1 MGAAD
6 VLDEVGVDVEGALFA
21 AGVECFLE
29 NGSHEVNDLDF
40 LGLLA
45 GFACAVCCW
54 AAPCG
59 AIRPAWHP
67 IP

>member
-1 MGAAD
+1 LGAVD
-6 VLDEVGVDVEGALFA
+6 VPDDVGVDAEGALFA
-21 AGVECFLE
+21 AGVECFL

-40 LGLLA
+40 FVVFT
-45 GFACAVCCW
+45 GFTCAVCCW
-54 AAPCG
+54 AAACG